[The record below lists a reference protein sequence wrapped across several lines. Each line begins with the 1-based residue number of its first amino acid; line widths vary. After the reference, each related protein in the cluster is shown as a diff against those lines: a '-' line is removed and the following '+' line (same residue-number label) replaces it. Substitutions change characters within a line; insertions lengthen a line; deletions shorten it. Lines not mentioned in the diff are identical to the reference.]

1 MKTTPKKLTKKAS
14 FVVGRH
20 LPEKLPKK
28 AIEFLSKAETPKR
41 AFDVAAKVSRIAAK
55 NNSNAEVKRAC

>member
-1 MKTTPKKLTKKAS
+1 MKTTPKKLTKKAP

-28 AIEFLSKAETPKR
+28 AIEFLSNAETPKR
-41 AFDVAAKVSRIAAK
+41 ALDIAAKVSRIAAK
-55 NNSNAEVKRAC
+55 NKSTTEAKRAC